1 MTLPP
6 VLDLVAWNAYVGN
19 SDDNVAHTLGVWHDR
34 FAPDVFALS
43 EASTHHD
50 ALVRFCRDYPYTL
63 LQETP
68 APGRRKG
75 GPVDDTGDCA
85 ILVADHHKI
94 RRRWVA
100 RMTRRWVVLRYRRWH
115 HPHAYEVAVVTVRG
129 HTWRIRASHW
139 PTHGFDG
146 PNREAFTES
155 ARRSK
160 GWLRRSLRYPSV
172 DVGDLNEHIDA
183 LADWFGPRFRLFGER
198 IDVAITRNVRSC
210 EWEELGKG
218 GGDHYGRRYQFE
230 SK

>member
-6 VLDLVAWNAYVGN
+6 VLDLIAWNCYTAN
-19 SDDNVAHTLGVWHDR
+19 SDENVRHTLGLWHDR
-34 FAPDVFALS
+34 FGPDLFCLS
-43 EASTHHD
+43 EAATHHD
-50 ALVRFCRDYPYTL
+50 ALVRFAREYGYTL

-68 APGRRKG
+68 PAG
-75 GPVDDTGDCA
+75 VDRGNDTGDCA
-85 ILVADHHKI
+85 ILVADHAHV

-100 RMTRRWVVLRYRRWH
+100 RMERAWMVMRYRRWH
-115 HPHAYEVAVVTVRG
+115 DPHRYEVATIKVRG

-172 DVGDLNEHIDA
+172 DVGDLNEHIDT

-198 IDVAITRNVRSC
+198 IDVAVTRNVRAG
-210 EWEELGKG
+210 EWQELGKG

-230 SK
+230 SAR